1 VAPTQPIP
9 PAVAPP
15 PTAPVTPGGPFA
27 PGPFAPGSGA
37 PPPHAPVAKSSKAKV
52 IGLIGGGVAAVG
64 IVGLLAAVLLKG
76 GDDQQAAQP
85 PVQPGVLNPSPVVT
99 GQPSPEPTGEPT
111 TEPTGEPTTEPTTEP
126 TGEPPPSVAD
136 SLQLPNGV
144 VVPLLE
150 GWNGQVSESGRSANL
165 FGPDGDYMFVTTFN
179 IDPTVDAAAD
189 VSSFSRDL
197 ISADNGYSGVQFAEV
212 ETFPPSGSLLSLAR
226 VYYGGVY
233 TDNQG
238 SLEVEG
244 LVFEFIRQDGTGVGI
259 IAEYP
264 AGELN
269 PHQPVWSQVLDGV
282 IDSFAG
288 S

>member
-1 VAPTQPIP
+1 
-9 PAVAPP
+9 VAPP
-15 PTAPVTPGGPFA
+15 PTAPATPGGPFA

-76 GDDQQAAQP
+76 GDDQPVAQP
-85 PVQPGVLNPSPVVT
+85 TDQPGVLDPTPVVT
-99 GQPSPEPTGEPT
+99 GQPTTEPTGEPT
-111 TEPTGEPTTEPTTEP
+111 TEPTGEPTAEP
-126 TGEPPPSVAD
+126 TGEPVPEAD

-197 ISADNGYSGVQFAEV
+197 ISADHGYSGVQFAEV
-212 ETFPPSGSLLSLAR
+212 ETFPPFGSLLSLAR

-244 LVFEFIRQDGTGVGI
+244 LVFEFIRQDGTGVGM